1 MSEKKPETIDD
12 VVERLKKIMRLAKRA
27 GTDGERVAAEAAAK
41 RLADANGITLES
53 IDYQHETA
61 KDVVMDDDRVRYYQG
76 CELGFA
82 IHILIK
88 HFAVHV
94 LFQLNRLGK
103 GHLIWIG
110 NQLNIGVAQYAW
122 DIIIRS
128 CRRHYEHYRKT
139 KVGWDGRREKT
150 HKESF
155 MRGWFLVIDQKLTEH
170 PLRNDT
176 EQFEA
181 EKKSSEDTYKR
192 WRERNRV
199 RDTGR
204 SSKQED
210 TSSVRA
216 GYEAAQ
222 KVNLSRP
229 CESNGRTTGQVGH
242 TLQLEAR

>member
-1 MSEKKPETIDD
+1 MKEETIDD

-61 KDVVMDDDRVRYYQG
+61 KDVVMDDDRVRYYKG
-76 CELGFA
+76 CEPGFGCY
-82 IHILIK
+82 ILKK

-94 LFQLNRLGK
+94 LLSTNRAGK

-110 NQLNIGVAQYAW
+110 NQINIGVAQYAW
-122 DIIIRS
+122 DIIMRS

-155 MRGWFLVIDQKLTEH
+155 MRGWFFVIDQKLTEH

-199 RDTGR
+199 RETGR

-229 CESNGRTTGQVGH
+229 CESNGRTTGQVGQ
-242 TLQLEAR
+242 TLQLEVRPCA

>member
-1 MSEKKPETIDD
+1 MKNDTIDD
-12 VVERLKKIMRLAKRA
+12 VITRLKKIMRLAKRA
-27 GTDGERVAAEAAAK
+27 GTDGERIAAEAAAK
-41 RLADANGITLES
+41 RLADANGIKLET

-61 KDVVMDDDRVRYYQG
+61 KDVVMDDERVRYYQG

-82 IHILIK
+82 VHILVK

-94 LFQLNRLGK
+94 LFQLNRAGK

-122 DIIIRS
+122 DIITRS

-150 HKESF
+150 HKEGF
-155 MRGWFLVIDQKLTEH
+155 MRGWFFVIDQKLTEH

-204 SSKQED
+204 SAGQED

-216 GYEAAQ
+216 GYLAAQ
-222 KVNLSRP
+222 SVNLSRP
-229 CESNGRTTGQVGH
+229 CESNGRTTAQVGH
-242 TLQLEAR
+242 TLQLEAH

>member
-1 MSEKKPETIDD
+1 MEETIDD
-12 VVERLKKIMRLAKRA
+12 VVARLKKIMRLAKRA

-41 RLADANGITLES
+41 RIADANGITLES

-61 KDVVMDDDRVRYYQG
+61 KDVVMEDDLVRYYKG

-82 IHILIK
+82 VNILIK

-94 LFQLNRLGK
+94 IFYTNRLGK
-103 GHLIWIG
+103 GNMIWIG
-110 NQLNIGVAQYAW
+110 NKLNIGVAQYSW

-155 MRGWFLVIDQKLTEH
+155 MRGWFFVIDKKLTEH

-181 EKKSSEDTYKR
+181 EKKSSEDTFKR

-229 CESNGRTTGQVGH
+229 CESNGRTTGQVGQ